1 MSFKYTLIKQRKE
14 IYKIAKLYGAYNI
27 RVFGSVIKNN
37 DKPDSD
43 VDFLI
48 DLEKDRSL
56 LDLAGLVYDL
66 QQLLNRNVDVVTEN
80 GLHWYL
86 KETILKEAEPL

>member
-14 IYKIAKLYGAYNI
+14 IYKIAKRYGAYNI